1 VASCDARRPAQVRIA
16 PPPRN
21 EVNFATIDS
30 PSLQFLPRQ
39 QEAQIWRLDEDPI
52 VIPGDHL
59 NTYLG
64 PVEAPR
70 FARYETLD
78 LTIGKYSTPAG
89 AGFATVEIFR
99 FPDFVKAFGA
109 YSQQKSGNVRF
120 LDIPNESFAK
130 AHSVHVWRGPFYV
143 RITGAGEGDAV
154 LRLARFVSD
163 RMPPAP
169 NKPAVFAFLPDGHRV
184 TGSER
189 YSADSAFGQSFLA
202 NSFQATF
209 NVDNDVIEGIVIPA
223 ANKQTAENILDQY
236 KGLYLHNGKL
246 LDPIP
251 NLGEDNF
258 TAEDRFLGRVVAFRI
273 DRFIVAFN
281 GFHERQH
288 LLDLATAADQ
298 RILGT
303 IRKQLVNAD
312 QNDNANDRN
321 SATVPAW
328 MKRR

>member
-1 VASCDARRPAQVRIA
+1 VRIA

-21 EVNFATIDS
+21 EVNFATVDS

-64 PVEAPR
+64 PVEAPQ

-89 AGFATVEIFR
+89 NGFATVEIFR

-109 YSQQKSGNVRF
+109 YSKQKNGNMRF

-143 RITGAGEGDAV
+143 RLTGAAQGDAV

-169 NKPAVFAFLPDGHRV
+169 SKPAVFAFLPDTHRV
-184 TGSER
+184 PGSER

-209 NVDNDVIEGIVIPA
+209 NIDNDVVEGIVIPA
-223 ANKQTAENILDQY
+223 ANKQTAENVLDQY

-288 LLDLATAADQ
+288 LLDLATSADQ

-312 QNDNANDRN
+312 NASENANT
-321 SATVPAW
+321 STVPAW
-328 MKRR
+328 LQRH

>member
-1 VASCDARRPAQVRIA
+1 MRIA

-21 EVNFATIDS
+21 EVNFATVDS

-64 PVEAPR
+64 PVEAPQ

-89 AGFATVEIFR
+89 NGFATVEIFR

-109 YSQQKSGNVRF
+109 YSKQKNGNMRF

-143 RITGAGEGDAV
+143 RLTGAAQGDAV

-169 NKPAVFAFLPDGHRV
+169 SKPAVFAFLPDTHRV
-184 TGSER
+184 PGSER

-209 NVDNDVIEGIVIPA
+209 NIDNDVVEGIVIPA
-223 ANKQTAENILDQY
+223 ANKQTAENVLDQY

-288 LLDLATAADQ
+288 LLDLATSADQ

-312 QNDNANDRN
+312 NASENANT
-321 SATVPAW
+321 STVPAW
-328 MKRR
+328 LQRH